1 MAVRRRSALAQP
13 GPQNCKRCARFKLST
28 ICPDRTRV
36 TDMGYT
42 YTYDGQN
49 RRFESNLPGGV
60 RHYFYQG
67 SSASVIAEYP
77 VNLGLPWTDYVYL
90 SGERV
95 AKNVNGTVSY
105 YFGDHLGSTALM
117 TDASGNVLSN
127 FPHKYTAFGMDDPHY
142 VAPSET
148 RRYTGKERDAE
159 SELDYFEARY
169 NSSGLGRFTS
179 PDPLGWLSW
188 QHGRSRDRFNAL
200 LYNPQHLDMYAYTG
214 DDPVT
219 WTDPTGLYTCNG
231 TKQQCATVKAAVATI
246 KEASGSAALTLSQK
260 KALAAVSQFL
270 GTEGDKN
277 GVVISLGGTHGNEG
291 ETRTGNGVTTLAV
304 TFTGMNG
311 KNFVDSAER
320 AGLIAHEATH
330 GIDER
335 AGGYSVPSSRIEEL
349 ATETHAFNSQSLVLR
364 ALNVNDEDYG
374 LWAPGWTDGQRK
386 SAVDSSA
393 QSDTSRWCAEW
404 AAVGGGC

>member
-13 GPQNCKRCARFKLST
+13 GRQNCKRCARFKLST

-90 SGERV
+90 GTERV

-159 SELDYFEARY
+159 SGLDYYGARHMA
-169 NSSGLGRFTS
+169 SMLGRFMT
-179 PDPLGWLSW
+179 PDPTGG
-188 QHGRSRDRFNAL
+188 HME
-200 LYNPQHLDMYAYTG
+200 NPQTLDKYVYVANN
-214 DDPVT
+214 PVSL
-219 WTDPTGLYTCNG
+219 TDPTGL
-231 TKQQCATVKAAVATI
+231 
-246 KEASGSAALTLSQK
+246 
-260 KALAAVSQFL
+260 
-270 GTEGDKN
+270 D
-277 GVVISLGGTHGNEG
+277 
-291 ETRTGNGVTTLAV
+291 
-304 TFTGMNG
+304 FT
-311 KNFVDSAER
+311 
-320 AGLIAHEATH
+320 
-330 GIDER
+330 
-335 AGGYSVPSSRIEEL
+335 
-349 ATETHAFNSQSLVLR
+349 LR
-364 ALNVNDEDYG
+364 ARRLQAAANPRR
-374 LWAPGWTDGQRK
+374 WATTQR
-386 SAVDSSA
+386 A
-393 QSDTSRWCAEW
+393 TPRPHLSRA
-404 AAVGGGC
+404 